1 MNAATE
7 TDVSLLA
14 PYPTEWA
21 RLCARRHN
29 MLVEGPPDA
38 ARAVLRWLEPHIR
51 EPIVWKRR
59 HAPFELPRVE
69 AHALILEDVAALTA
83 GDQATLLAYLD
94 DRESVTQVVSTAEQP
109 LFALVTRGLFDAAL
123 YYRLNVVLLRL
134 DASDPPDAP

>member
-29 MLVEGPPDA
+29 MLIEGPPDA
-38 ARAVLRWLEPHIR
+38 TRAVLRLLEPDIR
-51 EPIVWKRR
+51 EPIVWKRP
-59 HAPFELPRVE
+59 HAPFELPGVE
-69 AHALILEDVAALTA
+69 ARALILENVAALTA
-83 GDQATLLAYLD
+83 GDQAQLLAHLD
-94 DRESVTQVVSTAEQP
+94 GLGSLTQIVSTAEQP

-134 DASDPPDAP
+134 DASDLPDAP